1 MGEPEL
7 DVVGRDMDRGCRYF
21 CIWYGAGILGRAMGT
36 ASGPDDVQ
44 VEKQHESSRILRK
57 SSQKNSSC
65 VRRGMW
71 LRHSHSLRRVFLWRS
86 ISHGLMRHK
95 FHPTNPPP

>member
-7 DVVGRDMDRGCRYF
+7 DVVGRDMDRGGRYF

-44 VEKQHESSRILRK
+44 IEKQES
-57 SSQKNSSC
+57 
-65 VRRGMW
+65 
-71 LRHSHSLRRVFLWRS
+71 
-86 ISHGLMRHK
+86 
-95 FHPTNPPP
+95 